1 MELQIVHRPGPVQVL
16 VQGPEDSPE
25 IQQIVAL
32 LQSNSDRLWLM
43 DDHQKT
49 VSVLPQRVLWAETVD
64 DKVFVYTADAIYRA
78 PFSLTALELR
88 WGGARLFR
96 CAKSMVVNLNAVQ
109 QLASRPGGR
118 IEALLPTGAKILI
131 SRRYAPLLRAKLEG
145 GDSI

>member
-1 MELQIVHRPGPVQVL
+1 MELQIVHRPGPVHVL

-32 LQSNSDRLWLM
+32 LQSNSDRLCLM

-88 WGGARLFR
+88 WAAQGCFG
-96 CAKSMVVNLNAVQ
+96 VQ
-109 QLASRPGGR
+109 SPWWS
-118 IEALLPTGAKILI
+118 T
-131 SRRYAPLLRAKLEG
+131 
-145 GDSI
+145 